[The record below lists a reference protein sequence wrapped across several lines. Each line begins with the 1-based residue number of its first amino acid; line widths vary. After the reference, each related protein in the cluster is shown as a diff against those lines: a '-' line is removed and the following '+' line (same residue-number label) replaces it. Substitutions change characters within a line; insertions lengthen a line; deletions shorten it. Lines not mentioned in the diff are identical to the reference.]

1 MSWRISILVERF
13 NSLGE
18 LMKRV
23 YCSVLCLAALAV
35 VACNKEGAQAA
46 GESLCA
52 NAYIS
57 SPATKT
63 VYEIGNYG
71 DKTGVKVSWDTA
83 ESFKAY
89 YDGGAAPVVFSK
101 TAAGTSFTAESVPEG
116 VSVSTPF
123 TALYGSAATLNSEWK
138 IDIDF
143 SKQNGEVDNLSAY
156 DVMTATSELKEGAL
170 LFAFKHNCAILRLK
184 CVNHTI
190 KPVSKV
196 KLCFWKAQ
204 VSEKFAGTG
213 LVKNPKEPYYSLSI
227 DLKTP
232 SEKGSAVKGQ
242 GYVTY
247 RYVIVPAMSY
257 LQPAKGKEI
266 MPADHL
272 DAFLKQ
278 IDFSESKCIEAGK
291 VYDVLCECGLEEDEG
306 GGFWGD

>member
-1 MSWRISILVERF
+1 M
-13 NSLGE
+13 
-18 LMKRV
+18 
-23 YCSVLCLAALAV
+23 
-35 VACNKEGAQAA
+35 
-46 GESLCA
+46 CA

-57 SPATKT
+57 SPETKT

-71 DKTGVKVSWDTA
+71 EKAGTKVSWSDA
-83 ESFKAY
+83 ESFNAY
-89 YDGGAAPVVFSK
+89 YDGGASPVIFSK

-123 TALYGSAATLNSEWK
+123 TALYGSAATLNPDGK

-170 LFAFKHNCAILRLK
+170 SFAFKHNCAILRLK

>member
-1 MSWRISILVERF
+1 
-13 NSLGE
+13 
-18 LMKRV
+18 MKRI
-23 YCSVLCLAALAV
+23 YSSVVCLAALAV
-35 VACNKEGAQAA
+35 VACNKEGAQTT
-46 GESLCA
+46 GETLCA

-57 SPATKT
+57 SDATRT
-63 VYEIGNYG
+63 VYEVGNYG
-71 DKTGVKVSWDTA
+71 DMTGVKVSWDTA
-83 ESFKAY
+83 ESFMAY
-89 YDGGAAPVVFSK
+89 YDGGTAPVVFSK

-116 VSVSTPF
+116 VSVSTLF
-123 TALYGSAATLNSEWK
+123 TGLYGSAATLNPDGK

-143 SKQNGEVDNLSAY
+143 SKQNGEADNLSAY
-156 DVMTATSELKEGAL
+156 DVMTATSELKDGAL
-170 LFAFKHNCAILRLK
+170 SFAFKHNCAILRLK

-266 MPADHL
+266 MPADYL
-272 DAFLKQ
+272 DSFLRQ

>member
-1 MSWRISILVERF
+1 
-13 NSLGE
+13 
-18 LMKRV
+18 MKRI
-23 YCSVLCLAALAV
+23 YSSVVCLAALAV
-35 VACNKEGAQAA
+35 VACNKEGAQTA
-46 GESLCA
+46 GETLCA

-57 SPATKT
+57 SDATRT
-63 VYEIGNYG
+63 VYEVGNYG
-71 DKTGVKVSWDTA
+71 DKTGAKVSWDTA
-83 ESFKAY
+83 ESFMAY
-89 YDGGAAPVVFSK
+89 YDGGTAPVVFSK

-123 TALYGSAATLNSEWK
+123 TGLYGSAATLNPDGK

-143 SKQNGEVDNLSAY
+143 SKQNGEADNLSAY

-170 LFAFKHNCAILRLK
+170 SFAFKHNCAILRLK

-272 DAFLKQ
+272 DSFLRQ

>member
-1 MSWRISILVERF
+1 MG
-13 NSLGE
+13 GE

-23 YCSVLCLAALAV
+23 YYSVLCLAALAV
-35 VACNKEGAQAA
+35 VACNKEGAQTA
-46 GESLCA
+46 GETLCA

-57 SPATKT
+57 SDATRT
-63 VYEIGNYG
+63 VYEVGNYG
-71 DKTGVKVSWDTA
+71 DKTGAKVSWDTA
-83 ESFKAY
+83 ESFRAY
-89 YDGGAAPVVFSK
+89 YDGGTAPVVFSK

-123 TALYGSAATLNSEWK
+123 TGLYGSAATLNSEGK

-143 SKQNGEVDNLSAY
+143 SKQNGEADNISAY

-170 LFAFKHNCAILRLK
+170 SFAFKHNCAILRLK

-190 KPVSKV
+190 NPVSKV

-213 LVKNPKEPYYSLSI
+213 LVKDPKNPYYSLSI

-257 LQPAKGKEI
+257 LQPAAAGKEI
-266 MPADHL
+266 LPSDNF

-291 VYDVLCECGLEEDEG
+291 VYDVLCECGLEAGED

>member
-1 MSWRISILVERF
+1 
-13 NSLGE
+13 
-18 LMKRV
+18 MKRV
-23 YCSVLCLAALAV
+23 YYSVLCLAALAV
-35 VACNKEGAQAA
+35 AACNKEGVQTA

-71 DKTGVKVSWDTA
+71 ENAGVKVSWDIA

-101 TAAGTSFTAESVPEG
+101 TAAGTSFAAASVPEG

-123 TALYGSAATLNSEWK
+123 TGLYGSAATLNSEGK

-143 SKQNGEVDNLSAY
+143 SKQEGEVDNLSAY

-170 LFAFKHNCAILRLK
+170 SFAFKHNCAILRLK

-196 KLCFWKAQ
+196 KLRFAKAQ
-204 VSEKFAGTG
+204 VSGEFGSAGFYNDN
-213 LVKNPKEPYYSLSI
+213 KNKDVFLSI
-227 DLKTP
+227 NLKTP
-232 SEKGSAVKGQ
+232 VGAGSSEYGKGTVG
-242 GYVTY
+242 Y
-247 RYVIVPAMSY
+247 RYVIVPAIGYQETGEGM
-257 LQPAKGKEI
+257 LVGEI
-266 MPADHL
+266 DE
-272 DAFLKQ
+272 
-278 IDFSESKCIEAGK
+278 FSKTIELSGTKCIEAGK
-291 VYDVLCECGLEEDEG
+291 VYDVLCECGVEEEEG
-306 GGFWGD
+306 GGIWGD

>member
-1 MSWRISILVERF
+1 
-13 NSLGE
+13 
-18 LMKRV
+18 MKRI
-23 YCSVLCLAALAV
+23 YSSVVCLATLAV
-35 VACNKEGAQAA
+35 VACNKEGAQTA
-46 GESLCA
+46 GETLCA

-57 SPATKT
+57 SDATRT
-63 VYEIGNYG
+63 VYEVGNYG
-71 DKTGVKVSWDTA
+71 DKKGVKVSWDTA
-83 ESFKAY
+83 ESFRAY
-89 YDGGAAPVVFSK
+89 YDGGASPVIFSK

-123 TALYGSAATLNSEWK
+123 TGLYGSAATLNPDGK

-143 SKQNGEVDNLSAY
+143 SKQNGEADNLSAY
-156 DVMTATSELKEGAL
+156 DVMTATSELKDGAL
-170 LFAFKHNCAILRLK
+170 SFAFKHNCAILRLK

-190 KPVSKV
+190 NPVSKV

-213 LVKNPKEPYYSLSI
+213 LVKDPKNPYYSLSI

-257 LQPAKGKEI
+257 LQPAAAGKEI
-266 MPADHL
+266 LPSDNF

-291 VYDVLCECGLEEDEG
+291 VYDVLCECGLEAGED

>member
-1 MSWRISILVERF
+1 
-13 NSLGE
+13 
-18 LMKRV
+18 MKRI
-23 YCSVLCLAALAV
+23 YSSVVCLAALAV
-35 VACNKEGAQAA
+35 VACNKEGAQTA

-57 SPATKT
+57 SDATRT
-63 VYEIGNYG
+63 VYEVGNYG
-71 DKTGVKVSWDTA
+71 DKTGAKVSWDTA

-89 YDGGAAPVVFSK
+89 YDGGTAPVVFSK

-123 TALYGSAATLNSEWK
+123 TGLYGSAATLNPDEK

-143 SKQNGEVDNLSAY
+143 SKQDGEAGNISAY

-170 LFAFKHNCAILRLK
+170 SFAFKHNCAILRLK

-190 KPVSKV
+190 NPVSKV

-213 LVKNPKEPYYSLSI
+213 LVKDPKNPYYSLSI

-257 LQPAKGKEI
+257 LQPAAAGKEI
-266 MPADHL
+266 LPTDNL

-291 VYDVLCECGLEEDEG
+291 VYDVLCECGLEAGED

>member
-1 MSWRISILVERF
+1 MNKIYSSVIVMALV
-13 NSLGE
+13 SL
-18 LMKRV
+18 
-23 YCSVLCLAALAV
+23 
-35 VACNKEGAQAA
+35 VACNKEGVQTV
-46 GESLCA
+46 GETLSA

-57 SPATKT
+57 PETKT
-63 VYEIGNYG
+63 DYVIGNYG
-71 DKTGVKVSWDTA
+71 EKAGVTVSWSETKTEKFD
-83 ESFKAY
+83 AY
-89 YDGGAAPVVFSK
+89 YEGGAKPVIFSK
-101 TAAGTSFTAESVPEG
+101 EGAGTSFTAESVPSG
-116 VSVSTPF
+116 VTSSTKF
-123 TALYGSAATLNSEWK
+123 TGLYGSAATLNSDGK

-143 SKQNGEVDNLSAY
+143 SKQNGELDNLAAY
-156 DVMTATSELKEGAL
+156 DVMTATSKLTDGML
-170 LFAFKHNCAILRLK
+170 SFAFHHNCAILRLK

-272 DAFLKQ
+272 DSFLRQ

>member
-1 MSWRISILVERF
+1 
-13 NSLGE
+13 
-18 LMKRV
+18 MKRI
-23 YCSVLCLAALAV
+23 YSSVVCLAALAV
-35 VACNKEGAQAA
+35 VACNKEGAQTA
-46 GESLCA
+46 GETLCA

-57 SPATKT
+57 SDATRT
-63 VYEIGNYG
+63 VYEVENYG
-71 DKTGVKVSWDTA
+71 DKTGAKVSWDTA
-83 ESFKAY
+83 ESFRAY
-89 YDGGAAPVVFSK
+89 YDGGASPIIFSK

-123 TALYGSAATLNSEWK
+123 TGLYGSAATLNPDGK

-143 SKQNGEVDNLSAY
+143 SKQNGEADNLSAY
-156 DVMTATSELKEGAL
+156 DVMTATSTLKEGAL
-170 LFAFKHNCAILRLK
+170 SFAFKHNCAILRLK

-266 MPADHL
+266 VPADHL
-272 DAFLKQ
+272 DSFLRQ

>member
-1 MSWRISILVERF
+1 
-13 NSLGE
+13 
-18 LMKRV
+18 MKRV
-23 YCSVLCLAALAV
+23 YYSVLCLAALAV
-35 VACNKEGAQAA
+35 VACNKEGAQTA
-46 GESLCA
+46 GETLCA

-57 SPATKT
+57 SDATRT
-63 VYEIGNYG
+63 VYEVGNYG
-71 DKTGVKVSWDTA
+71 DKTGAKVSWDTA
-83 ESFKAY
+83 ESFRAY
-89 YDGGAAPVVFSK
+89 YDGGTAPVVFSK

-123 TALYGSAATLNSEWK
+123 TGLYGSAATLNSEGK

-143 SKQNGEVDNLSAY
+143 SKQNGEADNISAY

-170 LFAFKHNCAILRLK
+170 SFAFKHNCAILRLK

-190 KPVSKV
+190 NPVSKV

-213 LVKNPKEPYYSLSI
+213 LVKDPKNPYYSLSI

-257 LQPAKGKEI
+257 LQPAAAGKEI
-266 MPADHL
+266 LPSDNF

-291 VYDVLCECGLEEDEG
+291 VYDVLCECGLEAGED

>member
-1 MSWRISILVERF
+1 
-13 NSLGE
+13 
-18 LMKRV
+18 MKRV
-23 YCSVLCLAALAV
+23 YYSVLCLAALAV
-35 VACNKEGAQAA
+35 VACNKEGAQTA
-46 GESLCA
+46 GETLCA

-57 SPATKT
+57 SDATRT
-63 VYEIGNYG
+63 VYEVGNYG
-71 DKTGVKVSWDTA
+71 DKTGAKVSWDTA
-83 ESFKAY
+83 ESFRAY
-89 YDGGAAPVVFSK
+89 YDGGTAPVVFSK
-101 TAAGTSFTAESVPEG
+101 TAAGTSFTAESVPEV

-123 TALYGSAATLNSEWK
+123 TGLYGSAATLNPDGK

-143 SKQNGEVDNLSAY
+143 SKQNGEADNLSAY
-156 DVMTATSELKEGAL
+156 DVMTATSELKDGAL
-170 LFAFKHNCAILRLK
+170 SFAFKHNCAILRLK

-266 MPADHL
+266 MPADYL
-272 DAFLKQ
+272 DSFLRQ

>member
-1 MSWRISILVERF
+1 
-13 NSLGE
+13 
-18 LMKRV
+18 MKRI
-23 YCSVLCLAALAV
+23 YSSVVCLAALAV
-35 VACNKEGAQAA
+35 VACNKEGAQTA
-46 GESLCA
+46 GETLCA

-57 SPATKT
+57 SDATRT
-63 VYEIGNYG
+63 VYEVGNYG
-71 DKTGVKVSWDTA
+71 DKTGAKVSWDTA
-83 ESFKAY
+83 ESFRAY
-89 YDGGAAPVVFSK
+89 YDGGTAPVVFGK

-123 TALYGSAATLNSEWK
+123 TGLYGSAATLNPDGK

-143 SKQNGEVDNLSAY
+143 SKQNGEADNLSAY

-170 LFAFKHNCAILRLK
+170 SFAFKHNCAILRLK

-190 KPVSKV
+190 NPVSKV

-213 LVKNPKEPYYSLSI
+213 LVKDPKNPYYSLSI

-257 LQPAKGKEI
+257 LQPAAAGKEI
-266 MPADHL
+266 LPSDNF

-291 VYDVLCECGLEEDEG
+291 VYDVLCECGLEAGED

>member
-1 MSWRISILVERF
+1 
-13 NSLGE
+13 
-18 LMKRV
+18 MKRV
-23 YCSVLCLAALAV
+23 YYSVLCLAALAV
-35 VACNKEGAQAA
+35 AACNKEGVQTA

-57 SPATKT
+57 SSATKT

-71 DKTGVKVSWDTA
+71 EKAGTKVSWSDA

-89 YDGGAAPVVFSK
+89 YDGGASPVIFSK

-123 TALYGSAATLNSEWK
+123 TGLYGSAATLNPDGK

-143 SKQNGEVDNLSAY
+143 SKQNGEADNLSAY

-170 LFAFKHNCAILRLK
+170 SFAFKHNCAILRLK

-196 KLCFWKAQ
+196 KLLFFKAQ
-204 VSEKFAGTG
+204 VSVEFGGTG
-213 LVKNPKEPYYSLSI
+213 FYDTGDYISLSI
-227 DLKTP
+227 NLKTP
-232 SEKGSAVKGQ
+232 VEAGSSEKGKGTV
-242 GYVTY
+242 GF
-247 RYVIVPAMSY
+247 RYVIVPAIGYQKSSY
-257 LQPAKGKEI
+257 EGIPIGEI
-266 MPADHL
+266 DE
-272 DAFLKQ
+272 
-278 IDFSESKCIEAGK
+278 FSNSIELSGTKSIEAGK

>member
-1 MSWRISILVERF
+1 
-13 NSLGE
+13 
-18 LMKRV
+18 MKRV
-23 YCSVLCLAALAV
+23 YYSVLCLAALTV
-35 VACNKEGAQAA
+35 VACNKEGAQTA

-57 SPATKT
+57 SDATRT
-63 VYEIGNYG
+63 VYEVGNYG
-71 DKTGVKVSWDTA
+71 DKTGAKVSWDTA

-89 YDGGAAPVVFSK
+89 YDGGASPVIFSK

-123 TALYGSAATLNSEWK
+123 TGLYGSAATLNPDGK

-143 SKQNGEVDNLSAY
+143 SKQNGEADNLSAY
-156 DVMTATSELKEGAL
+156 DVMTATSELKDGAL
-170 LFAFKHNCAILRLK
+170 SFAFKHNCAILRLK
-184 CVNHTI
+184 CVNYTVN
-190 KPVSKV
+190 PVSKV

-266 MPADHL
+266 MPTDNL
-272 DAFLKQ
+272 DAFSRQ

-291 VYDVLCECGLEEDEG
+291 VYDLLCECGVEG
-306 GGFWGD
+306 NESGEIEAD

>member
-1 MSWRISILVERF
+1 MGE
-13 NSLGE
+13 E

-23 YCSVLCLAALAV
+23 YYSVVCLAALAV
-35 VACNKEGAQAA
+35 VACNKEGAQTA
-46 GESLCA
+46 GETLCA

-57 SPATKT
+57 SDATRT
-63 VYEIGNYG
+63 VYEVGNYG
-71 DKTGVKVSWDTA
+71 DKTGAKVSWDTA
-83 ESFKAY
+83 ESFRAY
-89 YDGGAAPVVFSK
+89 YDGGTAPVVFSK

-123 TALYGSAATLNSEWK
+123 TGLYGSAATLNPDGK

-143 SKQNGEVDNLSAY
+143 SKQNGEADNLSAY
-156 DVMTATSELKEGAL
+156 DVMTATSELKDGAL
-170 LFAFKHNCAILRLK
+170 SFAFKHNCAILRLK
-184 CVNHTI
+184 CVNYTVN
-190 KPVSKV
+190 PVSKV

-266 MPADHL
+266 MPADYL
-272 DAFLKQ
+272 DSFLRQ

-291 VYDVLCECGLEEDEG
+291 VYDVLCECGVEG
-306 GGFWGD
+306 NESGEIEAD